1 MCVGLT
7 LGGDDLINIPAC
19 KANLLHSEGCSYH
32 GATHEGDIADWA
44 GGVEIFTPPNPTSTN
59 TLHRHRRARHVQ
71 THANEDYSTL
81 QCTYMHANTVPVSV
95 TCCKCREHVQCVAHR
110 TNPGTWTGRTW
121 SITLYIYF
129 FSQIFQ

>member
-44 GGVEIFTPPNPTSTN
+44 GGVEIFTPPPTRLLPTPSIATAERD
-59 TLHRHRRARHVQ
+59 TCKHMQMKTTVH
-71 THANEDYSTL
+71 YSAHTCMQIQY
-81 QCTYMHANTVPVSV
+81 QCQSLVVNAGSMSNV
-95 TCCKCREHVQCVAHR
+95 
-110 TNPGTWTGRTW
+110 WLTGLILALGRDERGP
-121 SITLYIYF
+121 
-129 FSQIFQ
+129 